1 MAQSGGKTVKI
12 KDVVGWIGLAIAL
25 LTAGIGLYRSIIT
38 SQLITAQNQERIE
51 DIGKLLDG
59 MMDKQINLQMWQVET
74 EARLRA
80 LEEGNE

>member
-1 MAQSGGKTVKI
+1 
-12 KDVVGWIGLAIAL
+12 
-25 LTAGIGLYRSIIT
+25 
-38 SQLITAQNQERIE
+38 
-51 DIGKLLDG
+51 